1 MKELNA
7 IISSSN
13 HTSSGIC
20 ISSMPDIGE
29 SIGRKSR
36 SDDDSFRPSLNYIAI
51 NKGVKTFAFSSRG
64 NTLVTGGID
73 RIVRI
78 YNIPSRTFQITK
90 GRGFIIFPI
99 SKTLWFF
106 YRFDKPQKANG
117 FLKGHNNPITF
128 IGIEAKENRLVTT
141 SQDSVIRVWD
151 ISEQTCLLTL
161 NPKTHRIKGDF
172 SAIHFSAKLK
182 CIVIATDVINMLQM
196 QIQGSARSV
205 K

>member
-36 SDDDSFRPSLNYIAI
+36 SDDDSSFRPSLNYIAI

-90 GRGFIIFPI
+90 GRSF
-99 SKTLWFF
+99 
-106 YRFDKPQKANG
+106 
-117 FLKGHNNPITF
+117 ITF
-128 IGIEAKENRLVTT
+128 KKSKPDFLLLYT
-141 SQDSVIRVWD
+141 IR
-151 ISEQTCLLTL
+151 
-161 NPKTHRIKGDF
+161 
-172 SAIHFSAKLK
+172 
-182 CIVIATDVINMLQM
+182 
-196 QIQGSARSV
+196 
-205 K
+205 

>member
-90 GRGFIIFPI
+90 GWVSPYFRNPSRTFTI
-99 SKTLWFF
+99 TLWSFCVV
-106 YRFDKPQKANG
+106 
-117 FLKGHNNPITF
+117 L
-128 IGIEAKENRLVTT
+128 
-141 SQDSVIRVWD
+141 
-151 ISEQTCLLTL
+151 
-161 NPKTHRIKGDF
+161 IK
-172 SAIHFSAKLK
+172 S
-182 CIVIATDVINMLQM
+182 
-196 QIQGSARSV
+196 
-205 K
+205 

>member
-29 SIGRKSR
+29 SIGRRSR
-36 SDDDSFRPSLNYIAI
+36 ADDDSFRPSLNYIAI

-90 GRGFIIFPI
+90 GQGFSYSPFFDVWRPF
-99 SKTLWFF
+99 WPFF
-106 YRFDKPQKANG
+106 YFCD
-117 FLKGHNNPITF
+117 
-128 IGIEAKENRLVTT
+128 
-141 SQDSVIRVWD
+141 
-151 ISEQTCLLTL
+151 
-161 NPKTHRIKGDF
+161 
-172 SAIHFSAKLK
+172 
-182 CIVIATDVINMLQM
+182 
-196 QIQGSARSV
+196 
-205 K
+205 

>member
-29 SIGRKSR
+29 SIGRKSK

-90 GRGFIIFPI
+90 GRGFIIFQI
-99 SKTLWFF
+99 SKTLWSFF
-106 YRFDKPQKANG
+106 TV
-117 FLKGHNNPITF
+117 LKNPR
-128 IGIEAKENRLVTT
+128 K
-141 SQDSVIRVWD
+141 QM
-151 ISEQTCLLTL
+151 
-161 NPKTHRIKGDF
+161 DF
-172 SAIHFSAKLK
+172 
-182 CIVIATDVINMLQM
+182 
-196 QIQGSARSV
+196 
-205 K
+205 

>member
-36 SDDDSFRPSLNYIAI
+36 SDEDSFRPSLNYIAI

-90 GRGFIIFPI
+90 GRGSTIF
-99 SKTLWFF
+99 SKSKPDF
-106 YRFDKPQKANG
+106 YYYFVV
-117 FLKGHNNPITF
+117 I
-128 IGIEAKENRLVTT
+128 LVNIFE
-141 SQDSVIRVWD
+141 S
-151 ISEQTCLLTL
+151 
-161 NPKTHRIKGDF
+161 F
-172 SAIHFSAKLK
+172 
-182 CIVIATDVINMLQM
+182 
-196 QIQGSARSV
+196 
-205 K
+205 

>member
-36 SDDDSFRPSLNYIAI
+36 SDEDSFRPSLNYIAI

-90 GRGFIIFPI
+90 GRGFPYFPI
-99 SKTLWFF
+99 SKVRTFSTIKLGCVVRMVVDSILSHAEFGSNDHRKDAPRLF
-106 YRFDKPQKANG
+106 P
-117 FLKGHNNPITF
+117 GHF
-128 IGIEAKENRLVTT
+128 
-141 SQDSVIRVWD
+141 
-151 ISEQTCLLTL
+151 
-161 NPKTHRIKGDF
+161 H
-172 SAIHFSAKLK
+172 
-182 CIVIATDVINMLQM
+182 
-196 QIQGSARSV
+196 
-205 K
+205 